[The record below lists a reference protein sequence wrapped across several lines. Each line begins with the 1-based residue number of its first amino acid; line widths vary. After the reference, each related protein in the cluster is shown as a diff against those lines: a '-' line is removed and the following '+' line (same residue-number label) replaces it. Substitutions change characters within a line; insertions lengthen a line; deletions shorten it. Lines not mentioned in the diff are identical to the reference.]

1 MAKKERAKVVEKLDE
16 VFSEFVRRR
25 HANEHGQVAC
35 YTCGAVKHWKQ
46 MHAGH
51 FMSRSKMA
59 TRWNETNV
67 QVQCVACNIF
77 RAGEQFK
84 FGLALDTQLGEGTA
98 EEMLYLSNQSGQYS
112 IEQLR
117 EMIAHY
123 RERLRGLE

>member
-1 MAKKERAKVVEKLDE
+1 MTERNRLRNKLDA

-51 FMSRSKMA
+51 FQSRSKSA
-59 TRWNETNV
+59 TRWNAVNV

-77 RAGEQFK
+77 RSGEQFK
-84 FGLALDTQLGEGTA
+84 FGLAIDEEFGEGVAADLLT
-98 EEMLYLSNQSGQYS
+98 LSNQTAKFT
-112 IEQLR
+112 LADLK
-117 EMIAHY
+117 EMIAY
-123 RERLRGLE
+123 YQEQLNNLE

>member
-1 MAKKERAKVVEKLDE
+1 MTERTRLRNKLDA

-51 FMSRSKMA
+51 FQSRSKNA
-59 TRWNETNV
+59 TRWNPVNV

-84 FGLALDTQLGEGTA
+84 FGLALDEEFGEGVAA
-98 EEMLYLSNQSGQYS
+98 ELLTLSNQTAKFTLADLKG
-112 IEQLR
+112 
-117 EMIAHY
+117 MISHY
-123 RERLRGLE
+123 QQELKNLE